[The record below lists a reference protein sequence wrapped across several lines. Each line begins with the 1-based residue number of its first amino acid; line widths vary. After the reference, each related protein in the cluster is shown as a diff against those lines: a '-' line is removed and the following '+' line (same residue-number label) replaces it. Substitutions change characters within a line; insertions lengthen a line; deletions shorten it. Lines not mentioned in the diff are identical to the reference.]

1 MYCLKCGRETG
12 SEKVFCDDC
21 LTSMEQYPVKPG
33 TPIHLP
39 RRDAADASK
48 KSARSKRA
56 TSPEEQISFLKKVII
71 WMGALLLF
79 AILVLAGA
87 ILLLTYL

>member
-21 LTSMEQYPVKPG
+21 LTAMEQHPVKPG

-39 RRDAADASK
+39 RRDQMDTPK
-48 KSARSKRA
+48 KTSRTKRA
-56 TSPEEQISFLKKVII
+56 PNLEEQNAFLKKVILWLGI
-71 WMGALLLF
+71 LLLF
-79 AILVLAGA
+79 AVLVLAGA